1 MEQVITTQRP
11 TSHSGTTAQPPSAIV
26 LTAEHPGLTV
36 TVVPRSGARIAQI
49 TDAAGRNWLID
60 TGRAEPNT
68 DRPIAFAEGTRGGWD
83 ECLPSI
89 VSCTDPNSGRAGSQI
104 ADHGDFWARPWTV
117 QELLA
122 TEVVLDS
129 GDVHHSL
136 RIRKTIRLRPG
147 RPGFE
152 VRLDVHNRSERA
164 YRFLYSAHPLW
175 AWSNT
180 AEIELPGATE
190 VRTGFGQQ
198 WPEPLSGS
206 WPLLSN
212 GVGDPVDLSTVSR
225 TGKPTN
231 YKVFVR
237 WAGHARLSFPALRSA
252 VELRQSSQLTP
263 WLGICVNR
271 DAWPAVGAGE
281 SWIAIEPTTAPTD
294 SLLEAVMAGTDQ
306 VLEPGQSL
314 SWTSSIE
321 IVQTATLE
329 HIA

>member
-1 MEQVITTQRP
+1 MTTQQP
-11 TSHSGTTAQPPSAIV
+11 TSLSSSITAQPPSAIV

-68 DRPIAFAEGTRGGWD
+68 DRPIAFTEGTRGGWD

-89 VSCTDPNSGRAGSQI
+89 AACTDPNPGHTGSQI
-104 ADHGDFWARPWTV
+104 ADHGDFWSRPWTV

-122 TEVVLDS
+122 TEVSLDS
-129 GDVHHSL
+129 GDVDHPL
-136 RIRKTIRLRPG
+136 RIRKTIRLWPG
-147 RPGFE
+147 CPGFE
-152 VRLDVHNRSERA
+152 VSLDVHNRSERD

-180 AEIELPGATE
+180 AVIELPGATE
-190 VRTGFGQQ
+190 LRTAFGQQ
-198 WPEPLSGS
+198 WPESLSGS
-206 WPLLSN
+206 WPFLN
-212 GVGDPVDLSTVSR
+212 DGVGDPDDLSTVLR
-225 TGKPTN
+225 AGNPTN

-237 WAGHARLSFPALRSA
+237 WAGHARLSFPALRAA
-252 VELRQSSQLTP
+252 VVLRQSSQHTP

-294 SLLEAVMAGTDQ
+294 SLLEAVRSGSDR
-306 VLEPGQSL
+306 VLAPGQSL

-321 IVQTATLE
+321 IVQTTTPE
-329 HIA
+329 DIA